1 MISCKKATE
10 LLTIREDRTLSQ
22 AERFQLRLHLGACS
36 LCRNYLK
43 QTSMI
48 IKSIRQLSGSKK
60 ITMNEEKKNELIKMF
75 GK

>member
-36 LCRNYLK
+36 LCRNYS
-43 QTSMI
+43 QTD
-48 IKSIRQLSGSKK
+48 LHDHK
-60 ITMNEEKKNELIKMF
+60 INQAIERIEKDNYERREEKRTH
-75 GK
+75 